1 MPGSDSF
8 EERRLARSVFP
19 DDSRN
24 SSAEFD
30 GRVLVLPEVFKI
42 QGDKLH
48 LASTSVNH
56 WPRSQV
62 KQTGSRDRC
71 QDLAEV
77 CGFKSRRRLNQALAE
92 AGKSAIINIKWRPG
106 VVSLALETGQV
117 GDRFALILGASSG
130 FGAASAVEL
139 ARAGMHIY
147 GVHLDRKSRMPEVE
161 RVKSQIESLGRRA
174 VFFNINAAD
183 PEKREAVID
192 EIAASAPEYSV
203 RVFLHSLAFG
213 SLGPLVACSG
223 GDCVDQRGLEMTID
237 VMANS
242 LVYWTR
248 SLVEHKLLGFGSR
261 VLAMTSSGDAVSAA
275 KSALESH
282 IRQLAVELAPL
293 GITAN
298 ALRAGVTD
306 TPALRKIPEHALMIE
321 KALARNPSGR
331 LTEPSDV
338 ARVVALMADE
348 RAQWITGNVISVDGG
363 EFISD

>member
-1 MPGSDSF
+1 
-8 EERRLARSVFP
+8 
-19 DDSRN
+19 
-24 SSAEFD
+24 
-30 GRVLVLPEVFKI
+30 
-42 QGDKLH
+42 
-48 LASTSVNH
+48 
-56 WPRSQV
+56 
-62 KQTGSRDRC
+62 
-71 QDLAEV
+71 
-77 CGFKSRRRLNQALAE
+77 
-92 AGKSAIINIKWRPG
+92 
-106 VVSLALETGQV
+106 
-117 GDRFALILGASSG
+117 
-130 FGAASAVEL
+130 
-139 ARAGMHIY
+139 
-147 GVHLDRKSRMPEVE
+147 MPEVE

-261 VLAMTSSGDAVSAA
+261 VLAMTSSGDARVWRSYGAVSAA
-275 KSALESH
+275 KCALESH